1 MALGTARWQERG
13 APLTGWLAAAACVI
27 GSVTASAGHAAECTG
42 PELDVEAEAKALHP
56 GLEAKVQAHL
66 AGSDPCA
73 RVHVL
78 ATGGKLV
85 VIVTLKDGRTAI
97 RRANDVDDLL
107 DAVDALVLVPT
118 HAVAPAAAEEPAV
131 APRFTPVVKDEAPK
145 ASASASVPTP
155 RLEFAAAAT
164 AGISGAPGFAGF
176 GLQGLAQLHVAP
188 SLLGVVVRY
197 EPLGG
202 PLADTD
208 SRGRFR
214 TMSMS
219 VAAVAGRRMLLGSMQ
234 LDMLAGLGLVALS
247 QEFKAP
253 GEKEVR
259 STRLDPRL
267 VASLRLSDSGAASLR
282 GYLGLDLTAGW
293 PTSQEPAPG
302 LLAFPSTSATLSLG
316 LLWGGK

>member
-1 MALGTARWQERG
+1 M
-13 APLTGWLAAAACVI
+13 TGWLVAAACVI
-27 GSVTASAGHAAECTG
+27 GAVPQGHAAECTG
-42 PELDVEAEAKALHP
+42 PELEVDAEAKALHP
-56 GLEAKVQAHL
+56 DLEPKVQAHL

-78 ATGGKLV
+78 AAGGKLV
-85 VIVTLKDGRTAI
+85 VIVTLKDGRTAV

-118 HAVAPAAAEEPAV
+118 HATAPVEEPVV
-131 APRFTPVVKDEAPK
+131 APRFTAPVPKDEAPK
-145 ASASASVPTP
+145 PSASTSAVPAP
-155 RLEFAAAAT
+155 RLELAAAAT
-164 AGISGAPGFAGF
+164 AGISGVPGFAGF
-176 GLQGLAQLHVAP
+176 GLQGLAQVHYAP
-188 SLLGVVVRY
+188 HLLGVVVRY

-214 TMSMS
+214 AMSMS
-219 VAAVAGRRMLLGSMQ
+219 VAAVAGRRLLVGSMQ
-234 LDMLAGLGLVALS
+234 LDLLAGLGLVALA

-267 VASLRLSDSGAASLR
+267 VASLRLSDSGSASLR

-293 PTSQEPAPG
+293 PTSQDPAPG

-316 LLWGGK
+316 LSWGGK